1 MPSASLLLIGP
12 WVKRFLLEHLVAE
25 RNLATN
31 TQKSYRDTL
40 VLLLLPFASAQ
51 KRKAIESIAVRDLSA
66 DLLKRFLN
74 HLEAA
79 RSCSIRTRNQRLAA
93 VHALARFIAE
103 RSPEHI
109 EWSGQVRA
117 VPFKR
122 HGRTE
127 LPYLDKPEMD
137 AILAAPDRTT
147 MRGQRDHALL
157 LFMYNS
163 GARASEVAA
172 LQIAD
177 LNLQS
182 REMSDVRLAGK
193 GSKTRRCPLWPSTA
207 VELLHLIGPR
217 SPDQPVFMNRL
228 GQAITRH
235 GIHWLL
241 ARAIRRRP
249 VSRARLSAAQA
260 RQPTHDLRHTTA
272 THLLRAGV
280 DINTIRAWLGHVSID
295 TTNIYAE
302 VDLERKSTGPRPLHV
317 RGKPTASK
325 TVEGRSCTAHLPSLP
340 LILMLSSSA
349 RLSRHSAAVP
359 RLLNISSNTT

>member
-1 MPSASLLLIGP
+1 MPSASLLIGP

-25 RNLATN
+25 RNLASN

-40 VLLLLPFASAQ
+40 VLLLPFASAQ

-127 LPYLDKPEMD
+127 LPYLDKPEMN

-147 MRGQRDHALL
+147 LRGQRDHALL

-177 LNLQS
+177 LNLRS

-193 GSKTRRCPLWPSTA
+193 GRKTRRCPLWPSTA
-207 VELLHLIGPR
+207 AELLHLIGPR
-217 SPDQPVFMNRL
+217 SPDQAVFMNRL
-228 GQAITRH
+228 GQTITRH

-241 ARAIRRRP
+241 RRYTKTASLSCPSLLRKR
-249 VSRARLSAAQA
+249 VS
-260 RQPTHDLRHTTA
+260 PHTIRHTTA

-302 VDLERKSTGPRPLHV
+302 VDLERKAQALAHCTFKESRARQKRWKDDPALLTFL
-317 RGKPTASK
+317 
-325 TVEGRSCTAHLPSLP
+325 RSL
-340 LILMLSSSA
+340 
-349 RLSRHSAAVP
+349 
-359 RLLNISSNTT
+359 